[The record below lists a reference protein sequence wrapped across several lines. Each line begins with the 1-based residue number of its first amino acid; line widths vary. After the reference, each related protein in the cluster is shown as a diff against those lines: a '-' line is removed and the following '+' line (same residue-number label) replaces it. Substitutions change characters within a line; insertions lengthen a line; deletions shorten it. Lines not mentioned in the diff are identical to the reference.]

1 MEGAPGSSQRD
12 FHLRAEKKQFWK
24 LNGSVLGCWEEHKS
38 YGFSPT
44 ACTDQQHLILLETRE
59 KPSPGEAWSCFLLHW
74 VFWDPSVSSMGF
86 PNEWLCGSVEGPGSP
101 VLLSSSHSI
110 SSAQDVGSGTH
121 GPWRVTQLPA
131 LSLACPGTRDSP
143 LLCRA
148 ATAPLGKEVSRRL
161 GLFVSWGS

>member
-1 MEGAPGSSQRD
+1 MDLFWGAGKSTS
-12 FHLRAEKKQFWK
+12 LRASHPQPAQTS
-24 LNGSVLGCWEEHKS
+24 NTSSH
-38 YGFSPT
+38 
-44 ACTDQQHLILLETRE
+44 LLETRE

-101 VLLSSSHSI
+101 ILLSSSHSI
-110 SSAQDVGSGTH
+110 SSAQAVGSGTH

-161 GLFVSWGS
+161 GLFVSWGL